1 MKVHLKAL
9 CTRQFVTW
17 TTRKKKSNLSLSI
30 RPAQAMPLAEVE
42 TESDVPAAAAR
53 DEAKRQGRDMRSS
66 DSIRLRLDRR
76 LDRNDVIICQNL
88 C

>member
-1 MKVHLKAL
+1 
-9 CTRQFVTW
+9 
-17 TTRKKKSNLSLSI
+17 
-30 RPAQAMPLAEVE
+30 MPLAEVE
-42 TESDVPAAAAR
+42 TESDVPAAAVR